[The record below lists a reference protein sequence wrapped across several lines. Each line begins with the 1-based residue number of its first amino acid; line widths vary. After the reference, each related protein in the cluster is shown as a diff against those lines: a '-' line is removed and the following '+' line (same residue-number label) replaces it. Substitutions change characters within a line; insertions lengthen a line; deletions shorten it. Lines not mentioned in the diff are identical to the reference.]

1 METTASKPSTVIGI
15 GVLVSTGNGG
25 AVNIKEKKKGEGEE
39 MKKGEGERKGGKNL
53 IIVILKYS
61 TYNE

>member
-25 AVNIKEKKKGEGEE
+25 AVNIKEKKEEGEE